1 MKIPYLENYK
11 QIIDDNVLLM
21 HAYGQDTQPD
31 YKISSD
37 MLTYMEVETDMF
49 QLNKYGV
56 IPNMDVNFYFDSKDF
71 ACALAYKLGQ
81 LKEYKIKETRVQ
93 MEVPEVI
100 SDYIDYYDSNSDG
113 CITITSIIED
123 NTISGGNLVIGLS
136 STNISSGEV
145 TTSSLT
151 FENHDE
157 FHKANLTNERYY
169 LSSDIFP
176 YCIGYGVPE
185 YYESDILSGKFSVKI
200 GPYEVGK
207 KYTVLCHPYE
217 HGDVAVKLPVNDT
230 IYKSFNH
237 IIDSKEFVD
246 TMLFLTYE
254 VKKIKTH
261 GGYRFI
267 LDGHLHGAV
276 LFRDLNKI
284 GKYLEMIHPDVG
296 DIVTIDFPDENNR
309 MQFEIT
315 DCNDKNL
322 GNDGVN
328 PLLHRYI
335 WKCKARR
342 YINSGEDFP
351 EKNEANERWE
361 EKIDFLDNTDEMV
374 AKEISRYDEDN
385 SDAVYGGYERKIKP
399 HDKRKVD
406 TKKES
411 SKFDFIEDGNS
422 IELLAFHDGSR
433 LITDGYELFFVDTK
447 ENCYKITMA
456 EDEHI
461 IDENLVASG
470 IQYLKSTD
478 NALFFVNFDNRS
490 QRICEDGSITQG
502 EVEYCLNSLLDTT
515 YDTEDNND
523 TGNCFYKFRESN
535 TVLMSLND
543 HLYCRFGNGSRKVV
557 KIV

>member
-1 MKIPYLENYK
+1 
-11 QIIDDNVLLM
+11 
-21 HAYGQDTQPD
+21 
-31 YKISSD
+31 
-37 MLTYMEVETDMF
+37 MEVETDML

-81 LKEYKIKETRVQ
+81 LKEYKIKETHVQ

-100 SDYIDYYDSNSDG
+100 SDYIDYYDANQDG
-113 CITITSIIED
+113 YITITSIIED
-123 NTISGGNLVIGLS
+123 NTLSGGDLVVGLS
-136 STNISSGEV
+136 STNIDTREV
-145 TTSSLT
+145 SVSSLT
-151 FENHDE
+151 FRSHRE
-157 FHKANLTNERYY
+157 FHEAHLTNEKYY

-185 YYESDILSGKFSVKI
+185 FYESDILSGKFSVKI

-207 KYTVLCHPYE
+207 KYTVVCHPYE
-217 HGDVAVKLPVNDT
+217 HGDVAVKFPVNDS
-230 IYKSFNH
+230 IYKSFSH
-237 IIDSKEFVD
+237 IIDTKEFVD
-246 TMLFLTYE
+246 TLLFLTYE
-254 VKKIKTH
+254 VRKVKTFD
-261 GGYRFI
+261 GYKFI
-267 LDGHLHGAV
+267 LDGFLHGAV

-328 PLLHRYI
+328 PLLHKYV

-361 EKIDFLDNTDEMV
+361 EKMDFLDNTDEMV
-374 AKEISRYDEDN
+374 EKEIARYDDEN

-406 TKKES
+406 IKDES
-411 SKFDFIEDGNS
+411 TNFEFIDDGS
-422 IELLAFHDGSR
+422 YIEMLTFHDKTK
-433 LITDGYELFFVDTK
+433 LITDGYELFFVDTHN
-447 ENCYKITMA
+447 NCHKITST

-461 IDENLVASG
+461 IDQNLVASG
-470 IQYLKSTD
+470 IQYIKSTD

-490 QRICEDGSITQG
+490 QRICEDESITQG
-502 EVEYCLNSLLDTT
+502 EIEYCLNSLLDTT
-515 YDTEDNND
+515 YDTKDNNES
-523 TGNCFYKFRESN
+523 GNCYYKFRESN
-535 TVLMSLND
+535 TVLISLND
-543 HLYCRFGNGSRKVV
+543 HLYCRFGNKGHKMV
-557 KIV
+557 KII